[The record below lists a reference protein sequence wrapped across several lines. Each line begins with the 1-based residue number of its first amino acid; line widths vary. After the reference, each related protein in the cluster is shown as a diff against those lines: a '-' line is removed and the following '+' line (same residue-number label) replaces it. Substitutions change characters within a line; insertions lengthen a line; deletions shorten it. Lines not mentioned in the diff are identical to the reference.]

1 MESEIIRVKISPEF
15 LLTNKSEIQVS
26 GETYGVYSGVTQMLK
41 SGPNGSS
48 LFTGFTIP
56 IPLTQTTI
64 DVGYFSVFDG
74 ALSQL
79 NVVTNF
85 IFSST
90 TGNPYT
96 WYIYNTSDN
105 EFKSF
110 LDLSSY
116 RVDWGDGSP
125 LETITAYTPNSI
137 VHNYPN
143 SPSGYTITLQQV
155 NPWGNTTVFKQ
166 IKTPYQLV
174 PILDPTGE
182 AYFTP
187 MVGSWT
193 GTPISYNF
201 IFSGDAVNNVSAQI
215 SSAYIT
221 VPFTVSGITTSR
233 LRELYIYGPPP
244 NYIINVPVIQN
255 GDIFGIITDINP
267 VFTAYTI
274 QNIDF
279 FDYSDGTSIYFLNS
293 SGLTENHLVA
303 NPLVKEEFLLGVVS
317 EPEVQSDIFID
328 RGKNSALERIQ
339 RLGEIDSFRDLTTY
353 GYGFFDVS

>member
-1 MESEIIRVKISPEF
+1 
-15 LLTNKSEIQVS
+15 
-26 GETYGVYSGVTQMLK
+26 
-41 SGPNGSS
+41 
-48 LFTGFTIP
+48 
-56 IPLTQTTI
+56 
-64 DVGYFSVFDG
+64 
-74 ALSQL
+74 
-79 NVVTNF
+79 
-85 IFSST
+85 
-90 TGNPYT
+90 
-96 WYIYNTSDN
+96 
-105 EFKSF
+105 
-110 LDLSSY
+110 
-116 RVDWGDGSP
+116 
-125 LETITAYTPNSI
+125 
-137 VHNYPN
+137 
-143 SPSGYTITLQQV
+143 
-155 NPWGNTTVFKQ
+155 
-166 IKTPYQLV
+166 
-174 PILDPTGE
+174 
-182 AYFTP
+182 
-187 MVGSWT
+187 
-193 GTPISYNF
+193 
-201 IFSGDAVNNVSAQI
+201 VNNVSAQI

-303 NPLVKEEFLLGVVS
+303 DPLVKEEFLLGVVS